1 MTGCE
6 GCCCNVQPTKIRKV
20 EVGKEVPVTDRN
32 IKIYIKKLT
41 ENAYIPKRETDG
53 SAGMDLRSA
62 YDEVIPP
69 NTRKLV
75 KTDIAIK
82 IPKDC
87 YGRIAPRS
95 GLAIKHFIDLG
106 GGVVDSDYRGNLGV
120 IMFNFGEKEF
130 VVKKGDRIA
139 QLILERIY
147 IPEVVEVEELDETER
162 GAGGFGSTG
171 VN

>member
-1 MTGCE
+1 MGEDGYSNDKKRKIESNSDE
-6 GCCCNVQPTKIRKV
+6 GVA
-20 EVGKEVPVTDRN
+20 VTDRN
-32 IKIYIKKLT
+32 IKIYIKKLS
-41 ENAYIPKRETDG
+41 ENAFIPKRETDG

-69 NTRKLV
+69 NSRKLV

-82 IPKDC
+82 IPRDC

-95 GLAIKHFIDLG
+95 GLAFKHFIDLG
-106 GGVVDSDYRGNLGV
+106 GGVVDSDYRGNVGV

-147 IPEVVEVEELDETER
+147 IPEVVEVDELDETTR

-171 VN
+171 RN

>member
-1 MTGCE
+1 MCD
-6 GCCCNVQPTKIRKV
+6 CCCRANKVRKID
-20 EVGKEVPVTDRN
+20 EDDDVGVAVTDRN
-32 IKIYIKKLT
+32 VKIYVKKLS
-41 ENAYIPKRETDG
+41 ENAFIPKRETDG

-82 IPKDC
+82 VPRDC
-87 YGRIAPRS
+87 YGRVAPRS

-106 GGVVDSDYRGNLGV
+106 GGVVDSDYRGNVGV
-120 IMFNFGEKEF
+120 IMFNFGEKDF

-147 IPEVVEVEELDETER
+147 IPEVVEVEELDETSR